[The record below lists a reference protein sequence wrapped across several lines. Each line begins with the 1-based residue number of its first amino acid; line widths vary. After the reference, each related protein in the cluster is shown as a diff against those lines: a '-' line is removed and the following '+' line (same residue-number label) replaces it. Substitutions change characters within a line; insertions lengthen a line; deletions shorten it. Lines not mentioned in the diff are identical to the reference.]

1 MATAADAQVAVIDA
15 PGPFT
20 LKDWAKAPVNEP
32 KVESD
37 AKEGAN
43 LPVC

>member
-20 LKDWAKAPVNEP
+20 LKDWAKAPLNEP
-32 KVESD
+32 KVES
-37 AKEGAN
+37 AFGLGLSEG
-43 LPVC
+43 

>member
-1 MATAADAQVAVIDA
+1 MATAADAQVAEIDA
-15 PGPFT
+15 PGPFN

-32 KVESD
+32 NVESD
-37 AKEGAN
+37 AREGAN